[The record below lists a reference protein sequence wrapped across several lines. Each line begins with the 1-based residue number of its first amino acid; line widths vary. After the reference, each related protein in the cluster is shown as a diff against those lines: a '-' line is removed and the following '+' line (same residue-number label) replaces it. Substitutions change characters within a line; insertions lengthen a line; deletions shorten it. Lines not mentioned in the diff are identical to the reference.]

1 MLKKAAFWSQ
11 RVSGFICEHTVI
23 VKADVLAIKLLE
35 VSEERGLRT
44 QITVQA
50 VTVANRRLRTT
61 AECACLAAD

>member
-11 RVSGFICEHTVI
+11 RVSGFIREHTVI
-23 VKADVLAIKLLE
+23 VKADVLATKLLE
-35 VSEERGLRT
+35 VFEERGLRT

-50 VTVANRRLRTT
+50 VKVAKRRLRTT